1 MKNYGRLLT
10 IGALAIL
17 LAATAAWAADPPG
30 SVARLQ
36 YMSGS
41 VSIQPRGTEDWVQG
55 SANRPLTNADNVWTD
70 KDSKAE
76 LNLGTALMR
85 MNSETSLTLANVS
98 NEAVQVQLHQGTL
111 NLHVR
116 HLYGGEVYEIDT
128 PNLAFTVTK
137 PGDYRFDT
145 DPNGDSTLVT
155 VRRGEGEAT
164 GKGPAVKVK
173 SGKQA
178 RFTGGTSLAHQILDA
193 PQPDSFDSWCE
204 VRDER
209 EDHSLSA
216 KYVAPGVV
224 GAEDLDTYGH
234 WVQTPEYGRVWVPA
248 GVAPEWAPYRYGH
261 WVWIDPWGWTWVD
274 DAPWGF
280 APFHY
285 GRWVWWGGYWGW
297 APGPYWVRPW
307 YAPAMVGWFGGPGWG
322 VGWGFGFGFGVG
334 WGWGWGWA
342 PLGWGEPFFPWWGH
356 CGPGYFRNVNISNTH
371 ITNITNITN
380 VYNNS
385 TRTQG
390 FYGRQGIATPRY
402 ATSHNGLTG
411 ASNNTLQHSLPVQ
424 NNMAKIPE
432 SALHNLPSAK
442 GPDVSPTH
450 DSMLG
455 AKAGSPAAKP
465 TSAAASRPTV
475 SRMTPPA
482 APARSSS
489 PEASAARGSES
500 QAARGPEASSARN
513 ATAPTESH
521 GSESSAAGTHAATG
535 TPSTE
540 GRDVA
545 RPGQSSAE
553 SSREM
558 GNTSHIPSSNYV
570 PRPPSA
576 WGSRSM
582 SGSGPSRSEPSQM
595 AMNTVPRPP
604 EGSFS
609 RPTVSA
615 GNSSNATR
623 SYSSPGSSRSGSYNV
638 PRPTGPVRPA
648 PSESASS
655 GYGRGGSDNQSS
667 SYHHGYGQGRSYG
680 SSGGSYGHYSSPA
693 HSSSGSHGGWGGSH
707 GGSSGGSHSSG
718 GGHR

>member
-1 MKNYGRLLT
+1 MKFYGRLFSVGILT
-10 IGALAIL
+10 MLF
-17 LAATAAWAADPPG
+17 AAAAWAADPPG

-55 SANRPLTNADNVWTD
+55 SANRPLTNADNVWAD
-70 KDSKAE
+70 KDSRAE
-76 LNLGTALMR
+76 LNLGTALMQ

-111 NLHVR
+111 NLHIK
-116 HLYGGEVYEIDT
+116 HLYDGEVYEVDT

-178 RFTGGTSLAHQILDA
+178 RFTGGTSLANQIMDA
-193 PQPDSFDSWCE
+193 PQPDSFDEWSH

-224 GAEDLDTYGH
+224 GSEDLDTYGT
-234 WVQTPEYGRVWVPA
+234 WRETPEYGRVWVPA
-248 GVAPEWAPYRYGH
+248 SVPPDWAPYRYGH

-285 GRWVWWGGYWGW
+285 GRWVSWGGYWGW

-307 YAPAMVGWFGGPGWG
+307 YAPAMVAWFGGPGWG
-322 VGWGFGFGFGVG
+322 VGWGFGFGFGWG
-334 WGWGWGWA
+334 GWGWGWA
-342 PLGWGEPFFPWWGH
+342 PLGWREPFYPWWGR
-356 CGPGYFRNVNISNTH
+356 CSPGYFRNVNISNTR
-371 ITNITNITN
+371 ITNINNVTN
-380 VYNNS
+380 VYNHS
-385 TRTQG
+385 TGTQG
-390 FYGRQGIATPRY
+390 FYGNRSIGTPRY
-402 ATSHNGLTG
+402 GMSHNGLTA
-411 ASNNTLQHSLPVQ
+411 ASNNTLRHSLPVNQ
-424 NNMAKIPE
+424 NMAKVPE

-442 GPDVSPTH
+442 GPEVSPTH

-455 AKAGSPAAKP
+455 PKAGLPAARP
-465 TSAAASRPTV
+465 TSTAASRPTV
-475 SRMTPPA
+475 SRMTAPA
-482 APARSSS
+482 APARTGS
-489 PEASAARGSES
+489 PESSAARGSES

-513 ATAPTESH
+513 SAAPAASRGPES
-521 GSESSAAGTHAATG
+521 APAGTHSATG
-535 TPSTE
+535 TSPTE

-545 RPGQSSAE
+545 RPGSTEGASGIGNAAHSA
-553 SSREM
+553 
-558 GNTSHIPSSNYV
+558 PSNYV

-576 WGSRSM
+576 WGSRSL
-582 SGSGPSRSEPSQM
+582 SGGEPSRSGPSQM
-595 AMNTVPRPP
+595 AMNTGPRPP
-604 EGSFS
+604 EGSLS
-609 RPTVSA
+609 RPTV
-615 GNSSNATR
+615 NSGGSSTATR
-623 SYSSPGSSRSGSYNV
+623 SYSSPGSSRGGGYSV

-655 GYGRGGSDNQSS
+655 GYGRSWGGSSNESGA
-667 SYHHGYGQGRSYG
+667 YHHGYGQGRSYG
-680 SSGGSYGHYSSPA
+680 SSGGSYGRSSSPS
-693 HSSSGSHGGWGGSH
+693 HSSGGSHGGWGGSH
-707 GGSSGGSHSSG
+707 GGSSGGSHGGG

>member
-1 MKNYGRLLT
+1 MKSYGRLLK

-30 SVARLQ
+30 RVARLQ
-36 YMSGS
+36 YMGGS

-55 SANRPLTNADNVWTD
+55 SANRPLTNADNIWAD
-70 KDSKAE
+70 KDSRAE

-85 MNSETSLTLANVS
+85 MNSETSLTLSNVS

-193 PQPDSFDSWCE
+193 PQPDSFDSWCQ

-224 GAEDLDTYGH
+224 GYEDLDTYGT
-234 WVQTPEYGRVWVPA
+234 WRDTPEYGRVWVPA
-248 GVAPEWAPYRYGH
+248 SVPPDWAPYRYGH

-285 GRWVWWGGYWGW
+285 GRWVWYGGYWGW

-307 YAPAMVGWFGGPGWG
+307 YAPAMVAWFGGPGWG
-322 VGWGFGFGFGVG
+322 LGWGFGFGWGF
-334 WGWGWGWA
+334 GWGWGWA

-371 ITNITNITN
+371 ITNINNITN

-385 TRTQG
+385 TGTQG
-390 FYGRQGIATPRY
+390 FYGNRGVATPRY
-402 ATSHNGLTG
+402 AMSHNGLTA

-424 NNMAKIPE
+424 SNMAKVPE

-450 DSMLG
+450 DSTLG
-455 AKAGSPAAKP
+455 GKTGSPVARP

-482 APARSSS
+482 PARTSSA
-489 PEASAARGSES
+489 EASAARGSEG
-500 QAARGPEASSARN
+500 QAGRGPETSSARN
-513 ATAPTESH
+513 AEAPAASH
-521 GSESSAAGTHAATG
+521 GPESSATGSHSATG
-535 TPSTE
+535 TSPTE
-540 GRDVA
+540 GRDVP
-545 RPGQSSAE
+545 RSGQSSNE
-553 SSREM
+553 GSREV
-558 GNTSHIPSSNYV
+558 GNASHIPASNYV

-576 WGSRSM
+576 WGSRSL
-582 SGSGPSRSEPSQM
+582 SGSEPSRSGTTQM

-615 GNSSNATR
+615 GNSSGATR
-623 SYSSPGSSRSGSYNV
+623 SYSSPGSNRSGSYNV

-648 PSESASS
+648 PGESASS
-655 GYGRGGSDNQSS
+655 GYGRSNGRWDNESS

-680 SSGGSYGHYSSPA
+680 SQGGSYGHYSSPS
-693 HSSSGSHGGWGGSH
+693 HSSGGSHGSWGGSH
-707 GGSSGGSHSSG
+707 GGSSGGSHSGG